1 MRRSGHGGINAFLTV
16 SCAILCAGGAWAQG
30 PSSVRPRL
38 PEHVTPATVE
48 AIDRGLAYL
57 VGVQNRDG
65 SWGNRMGLEAYPV
78 AMTALSGFAF
88 LMDGNTTTQGRY
100 APQVDRACRYILS
113 SATSTGLIGR
123 EAVESRP
130 MYGHGFSMLFLGE
143 LSGVVEDPRR
153 QSEIQNVLR
162 GAAQLASRSQSRLGG
177 WLYSPD
183 SRGDEGSVTITQ
195 LQGLRACR
203 NSGVEVAKRTID
215 EAMDYL
221 AVSQN
226 SDGGIAYTASSPGP
240 SRAPITAAAVACW
253 LNAGLYDEPRMKRAL
268 AYAKRTILPS
278 EPEQGHFYYAHL
290 YMAQSVYVSNDPYW
304 GDYFPRLRDRLLAN
318 QAPDGSWF
326 GDGIGEVYGTAV
338 ALIIL
343 QLPYNCVPIMQ
354 R

>member
-1 MRRSGHGGINAFLTV
+1 MTYVAYASAAA
-16 SCAILCAGGAWAQG
+16 SAQG
-30 PSSVRPRL
+30 TSAVRPSA
-38 PEHVTPATVE
+38 PPHVTPATVE

-57 VGVQNRDG
+57 AGVQNRDG
-65 SWGNRMGLEAYPV
+65 SWGNRQGLESYPV
-78 AMTALSGFAF
+78 AMTALTGFAF

-100 APQVDRACRYILS
+100 APQLDRACRYILS

-143 LSGVVEDPRR
+143 LNGMVEDPRR

-203 NSGVEVAKRTID
+203 NGGVEVAKQTID

-221 AVSQN
+221 AISQN

-253 LNAGLYDEPRMKRAL
+253 LNAGLYDEPRMKRAFD
-268 AYAKRTILPS
+268 YAKRTILPAGS
-278 EPEQGHFYYAHL
+278 GEGHYFYAHL
-290 YMAQSVYVSNDPYW
+290 YMAQSVYISGDPYW
-304 GDYFPRLRDRLLAN
+304 DDYYPKLRDRLLAI
-318 QAPDGSWF
+318 QFPDGSWF